1 MTTKNKVY
9 DVVVEFRRIETVT
22 ICVSADSKEEALKKA
37 RDFDYIDIDFD
48 PYIGDDNVQYLW
60 DEAEVLEA

>member
-1 MTTKNKVY
+1 MKTKNRVF
-9 DVVVEFRRIETVT
+9 DVVVEFRRTETVT
-22 ICVSADSKEEALKKA
+22 VCVAADSKEEALKKA

-60 DEAEVLEA
+60 DEAVVVKA